1 MGCKMINY
9 FMMKGE
15 MMKTKRR
22 LLFIIYGILIISL
35 GILSPVYA
43 DGENTSVK
51 VVTVALKEKAKKNK
65 KKTKKRKKKNN
76 RVGSKNRRKNKKNK
90 KDKKQDKK
98 NKKGNKNKNKNKK
111 DKKDKNNMN
120 VEEKDE
126 VEQLPETDKYKPE
139 IEENGKNNQ
148 DRKENDI
155 TPPGWGYTE
164 TLSRDYAV
172 LCDYTDKKGNLRF
185 QGVNSI
191 VLPEKGYIG
200 HKTNGE
206 NTGKEIEIKWSGSS
220 LQNIKSGVK
229 GSYTLTAEPKENIII
244 GGKDYG
250 KVKFVV
256 DIIVE

>member
-1 MGCKMINY
+1 MINY

-164 TLSRDYAV
+164 TLSKDYAV
-172 LCDYTDKKGNLRF
+172 LCDYTDKKGNLKF
-185 QGVNSI
+185 QAGNSI
-191 VLPEKGYIG
+191 VLPGKGYIG
-200 HKTNGE
+200 LKANGE
-206 NTGKEIEIKWSGSS
+206 NTGKEIEINWSGSS

-229 GSYTLTAEPKENIII
+229 GSYTLTAVPKEKIII
-244 GGKDYG
+244 GSKDYG
-250 KVKFVV
+250 MVKFIVN
-256 DIIVE
+256 IIVE

>member
-43 DGENTSVK
+43 DSENTSVK

-65 KKTKKRKKKNN
+65 KKTNN

-98 NKKGNKNKNKNKK
+98 NKKRNKKRNKNKNKK
-111 DKKDKNNMN
+111 DNKDKNNMN

-139 IEENGKNNQ
+139 LEENGKNNQ

-185 QGVNSI
+185 QGGNSI

>member
-1 MGCKMINY
+1 MINY

-90 KDKKQDKK
+90 KNKKQDKK
-98 NKKGNKNKNKNKK
+98 NKKGNKNKNKK

-139 IEENGKNNQ
+139 LEENGKNNQ

-185 QGVNSI
+185 QGGNSI

-200 HKTNGE
+200 LKANGE
-206 NTGKEIEIKWSGSS
+206 NTGKEIEINWSGSS
-220 LQNIKSGVK
+220 IQNIKK
-229 GSYTLTAEPKENIII
+229 GIKGNYNLTVTPKEKIII
-244 GGKDYG
+244 GSKDYG
-250 KVKFVV
+250 MAKFIVN
-256 DIIVE
+256 IIVE

>member
-76 RVGSKNRRKNKKNK
+76 RIESKNRRKNKKN
-90 KDKKQDKK
+90 
-98 NKKGNKNKNKNKK
+98 
-111 DKKDKNNMN
+111 KKDKNNMN

-126 VEQLPETDKYKPE
+126 VEKLPETDKYKPE
-139 IEENGKNNQ
+139 LEENGKNNQ

-164 TLSRDYAV
+164 TLSRDYTV

-185 QGVNSI
+185 KAGNSI

-200 HKTNGE
+200 LKANGE
-206 NTGKEIEIKWSGSS
+206 NTGKEIGINWSGSS
-220 LQNIKSGVK
+220 IQNIKKGIK
-229 GSYTLTAEPKENIII
+229 GSYNLAVTPKEKIII
-244 GGKDYG
+244 GSKDYG
-250 KVKFVV
+250 MAKFIVN
-256 DIIVE
+256 IIVE